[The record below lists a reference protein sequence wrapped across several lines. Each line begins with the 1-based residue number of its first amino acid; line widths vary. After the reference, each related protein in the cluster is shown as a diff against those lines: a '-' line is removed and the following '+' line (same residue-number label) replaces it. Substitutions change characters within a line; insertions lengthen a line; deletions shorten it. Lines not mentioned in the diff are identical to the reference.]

1 MGLFGKKKAE
11 VPQDGKWTFEELEWY
26 FQKEGR
32 KRGNSPYFREVA
44 DAFRDFA
51 RLQREPVDEGKA
63 IDMVKADVRLKE
75 ACQAY
80 EEHRRDAITD
90 AGKERL
96 KAVAGLEEFRGGLNL
111 DQARDMRVVRENKGK
126 TWREAGP
133 FQTAYLEVDPEK
145 LQVTGEAVSQRIK
158 VTYGDKKGFFTERF
172 VLENV
177 DTQLNRYTAEIG
189 QRGDQALGEVF
200 QDHRDQI
207 KTILDDVAV
216 TGDTMRNDSLRLHL
230 GDRCRELLEDPDPE
244 RQRIGQRILGDKRV
258 FEGALQVLDNFST
271 KIAMEFQG
279 MADAAQKDE
288 VMNRALKVKRME
300 MKPEVFAFLQE
311 HKEILKEVPLE
322 KMELTRAERDRQC
335 VILGLTQ
342 LKESMDQTSEKGRTQ
357 AEAVGRMLQNEEL
370 IDRCVHFGK
379 AARVSQTAADAGN
392 LSVDQGDE
400 LTSRNIA
407 SSRIAELLGIGNI
420 IAHSEKM
427 TVKAGDKVMTGC
439 FMEFAEGSDLNAQTA
454 RTKHKLTNMAVTPT
468 AGFNKDMTTL
478 EIFDYLCA
486 QNDRHTGNMFYKLS
500 EKENKDG
507 KYLIEGI
514 QGIDSDLAF
523 GAEDIEIF
531 KNQGRLSDL
540 IFIDDSLADR
550 IEGLNRDAL
559 EYALGDLIPQNQIDK
574 MMERVEKFQRHMTD
588 NMVRIKDGKWD
599 LEEYAIDAPEEGL
612 KERGKRYVK
621 GLQNLFTPGENDK
634 NHKIGYI
641 REEMDAY
648 RALREAD
655 PNRVALSFK
664 ELKEWEARE
673 NGNRARRERIPGKP
687 VLGKYREEQAAKK
700 APENGLS
707 APESETRGQ
716 KQEKSPK
723 NKGQAVLTLAVI
735 LTAALSA
742 GAAFPSMAGELSW
755 SRRDDGWHCYLE
767 DGSPALGWVEYQ
779 GKSYYLV
786 EGGLALTDR
795 LTSDGYYVDGD
806 GAWYER
812 REEILDIAFTAPHRT
827 ASAESQWSGK
837 ESMEKLCHRLNQ
849 DLGDQSAYRMRMGDQ
864 EIEYVKLET
873 VQSGSSSGKS
883 RQTGTKKTVLLG
895 LYREPDQGRF
905 RLDIR
910 LDLDSGNGYLV
921 LKAMACQI
929 SQVPE
934 ILTESLYSAWEK
946 DNRWGINRERQVRAG
961 DCMILYVPGDGY
973 GRFYISPAKEG
984 N

>member
-1 MGLFGKKKAE
+1 MGLFGKKKTE
-11 VPQDGKWTFEELEWY
+11 VPEDGKWTFEELERY

-44 DAFRDFA
+44 DAFQDFA

-63 IDMVKADVRLKE
+63 MDMVKADVRLRK

-96 KAVAGLEEFRGGLNL
+96 KAVVGLEEFRGGLNL

-189 QRGDQALGEVF
+189 QRGDQALEEAF

-230 GDRCRELLEDPDPE
+230 GDRCRELLADPDPE
-244 RQRIGQRILGDKRV
+244 RQRIGQRILGDRRV
-258 FEGALQVLDNFST
+258 FEGALQILDNFST
-271 KIAMEFQG
+271 RIATEFQG
-279 MADAAQKDE
+279 TADAEQKE
-288 VMNRALKVKRME
+288 EAMNKALRLKRME
-300 MKPEVFAFLQE
+300 MKQEVFGFLQE
-311 HKEILKEVPLE
+311 HKEVLKEVSLE

-342 LKESMDQTSEKGRTQ
+342 MKESMDQTSEKGRTQ
-357 AEAVGRMLQNEEL
+357 AEAVGRMLQNEEM

-439 FMEFAEGSDLNAQTA
+439 FMEFAEGSDLNARAATT
-454 RTKHKLTNMAVTPT
+454 RHRLHNMDVAPT

-599 LEEYAIDAPEEGL
+599 LKEYAIDAPEEGL

-648 RALREAD
+648 RARREAD
-655 PNRVALSFK
+655 PTRVALSFK

-700 APENGLS
+700 TPENETQ
-707 APESETRGQ
+707 APESQSKEQ
-716 KQEKSPK
+716 KQERFLK
-723 NKGQAVLTLAVI
+723 NKGQAVLALAVT
-735 LTAALSA
+735 LTVTLGT

-755 SRRDDGWHCYLE
+755 RQQEDGWYYCLE
-767 DGSPALGWVEYQ
+767 DGSPAAGWVEDK
-779 GKSYYLV
+779 GKSYYIL
-786 EGGLALTDR
+786 EGGKALTDGM
-795 LTSDGYYVDGD
+795 TPDGYYVDHG

-812 REEILDIAFTAPHRT
+812 KEKILDIDFTAPPRP
-827 ASAESQWSGK
+827 ASADSLWAGK
-837 ESMEKLCHRLNQ
+837 DALMRLRTEVAQRAELGGSRRLKVSEK
-849 DLGDQSAYRMRMGDQ
+849 
-864 EIEYVKLET
+864 EIEYIMLEETGAGSSQNKT
-873 VQSGSSSGKS
+873 VQK
-883 RQTGTKKTVLLG
+883 TVKETVLLG
-895 LYREPDQGRF
+895 IYREQDKGRF
-905 RLDIR
+905 RLDISIG
-910 LDLDSGNGYLV
+910 LGSDYGYGMF
-921 LKAMACQI
+921 KAMMY
-929 SQVPE
+929 QVSSSPE
-934 ILTESLYSAWEK
+934 LLTDGIYSAWEE
-946 DNRWGINRERQVRAG
+946 DNRWGIKRGEWTRVGDSQV
-961 DCMILYVPGDGY
+961 LYVSGDGY
-973 GRFYISPAKEG
+973 GRFYIRPAGEG